1 MTERSRWPALAAI
14 AIVVMYV
21 VSILLPAVSG
31 SLGGDGSILEDAAL
45 LLGFGLFAGLGAV
58 MVHRRPTHPM
68 GWIFASIGLLV
79 SFGQVGDTLATP
91 YAMAG
96 LQPPWGITWLAW
108 LNTWY
113 WYLMLAEIV
122 IAVPVLFPDGR
133 LPSRRWRFPA
143 GVIATMAI
151 AACVLSSMAERIE
164 MQALV
169 EATEDGALPDG
180 AVVDDDGSLRFT
192 IDNPIGVAGMT
203 LAEDSELA
211 ELLLLGGFL
220 GGFVLAVSAMVVRFR
235 RSRGTVERQQLKWF
249 FLAGGGLLTLPL
261 FEVVPAPEFVVS
273 VIFAVALVALPL
285 SIALAIL
292 RYRLYDIDRIV
303 SRTITYALLT
313 AILGGFYGGV
323 VLVAQTVLGPEDAP
337 DLVVAGATLFVAAM
351 FGPVRRRVQ
360 HVVDRRFNR
369 SRYDAARVVEGF
381 GAVLRDE
388 LDATA
393 LAQALTTSVDA
404 TVHPTGAWVWLP
416 RAESKAS

>member
-1 MTERSRWPALAAI
+1 MTERRRWAAPAAI
-14 AIVVMYV
+14 AIVLLYLL
-21 VSILLPAVSG
+21 SILLPALMGTV
-31 SLGGDGSILEDAAL
+31 GGDGSFLEDAAL
-45 LLGFGLFAGLGAV
+45 LLGFGLFAGLGALL
-58 MVHRRPTHPM
+58 VHRRPSHPM

-91 YAMAG
+91 YAMEG
-96 LQPPWGITWLAW
+96 LQPPLWITWLAW
-108 LNTWY
+108 INTWY

-122 IAVPVLFPDGR
+122 IAVPVLFPDGH
-133 LPSRRWRFPA
+133 LPSRRWRVPA
-143 GVIATMAI
+143 GLIAAMAI
-151 AACVLSSMAERIE
+151 AACAMSSMAERIE

-169 EATEDGALPDG
+169 EATEVGPLPDG
-180 AVVDDDGSLRFT
+180 AVVDDKDMVRFT

-203 LAEDSELA
+203 LAEDSEIA
-211 ELLLLGGFL
+211 ELLLVGGFL
-220 GGFVLAVSAMVVRFR
+220 GGFVLAVAAMVVRFR

-261 FEVVPAPEFVVS
+261 SEVVPAPDFVVN

-313 AILGGFYGGV
+313 AILAGVYGGV

-337 DLVVAGATLFVAAM
+337 DLVVAGATLLVAAM

-360 HVVDRRFNR
+360 HLVDRRFNR

-381 GAVLRDE
+381 GARLRDE
-388 LDATA
+388 LDTTA
-393 LAQALTTSVDA
+393 LATFLRESVDA
-404 TVHPTGAWVWLP
+404 TVHPATSWVWLP
-416 RAESKAS
+416 SGEQTG

>member
-14 AIVVMYV
+14 AIVGLYILSV
-21 VSILLPAVSG
+21 LLPAVSG
-31 SLGGDGSILEDAAL
+31 SVGGDGSILEDAAL
-45 LLGFGLFAGLGAV
+45 LLGFGLFAGLGAL
-58 MVHRRPTHPM
+58 MVHRRPSHPM

-96 LQPPWGITWLAW
+96 LQPAGWITWLAW
-108 LNTWY
+108 INTWY

-122 IAVPVLFPDGR
+122 IAVPVLFPDGH
-133 LPSRRWRFPA
+133 LPSRRWRVPA
-143 GVIATMAI
+143 GLIAAMAI
-151 AACVLSSMAERIE
+151 AACVMSSMAERIE

-169 EATEDGALPDG
+169 EATEVGALPDS
-180 AVVDDDGSLRFT
+180 AVVDDDGAVRFT

-203 LAEDSELA
+203 LAEDSEIA
-211 ELLLLGGFL
+211 ELLLVGGFL
-220 GGFVLAVSAMVVRFR
+220 GGFLLALSAMVVRFR

-261 FEVVPAPEFVVS
+261 FEVVPAPEFVVN

-313 AILGGFYGGV
+313 AILAGVYGGV

-337 DLVVAGATLFVAAM
+337 DMVVAGATLLVAAM

-360 HVVDRRFNR
+360 RVVDRRFNR
-369 SRYDAARVVEGF
+369 SRYDAAQVVNGF
-381 GAVLRDE
+381 GSMLRDE
-388 LDATA
+388 IDVQA
-393 LAQALTTSVDA
+393 LNRALTTSVDA
-404 TVHPTGAWVWLP
+404 TVHPTSAWVWLP
-416 RAESKAS
+416 ETGSA